1 VNSAWCLNIFSD
13 SLINIGVKPH
23 FLGENKGKSVITYSE
38 SDIQSNKVTGSL
50 LIKADIRKLIFK
62 KQIIAFIS

>member
-1 VNSAWCLNIFSD
+1 
-13 SLINIGVKPH
+13 
-23 FLGENKGKSVITYSE
+23 LGENKGKSVITYSE